1 MAIEQRVESMDLI
14 QSDKRRLIVGLGVTG
29 LSCLR
34 HFVRQGIAVS
44 VFDTRENPPNLA
56 QIRAEFPDLTLH
68 LGVQSV
74 AIVDAADEIYLSPGI
89 APNDPFLAAAVARGA
104 VIRGDMDLFAEQ
116 AAAPI
121 IAISGS
127 NAKSTVT
134 SLVGEMA
141 RCAGLDV
148 GVGGNL
154 GTPALELLS
163 PQRDCYVLE
172 LSSFQLER
180 CETFRATVGC
190 VLNVSADHIDR
201 HENMINYHRAKQS
214 LYRGVEV
221 AIFNRDDGLT
231 TPLAAAGMRLHSF
244 SLQAP
249 DLNHY
254 GLREFDG
261 QSWIVRG
268 LERLLAVADIPL
280 VGRHNLLNV
289 VAALAIGEAA
299 GFELTAMQ
307 RAVKQFRGLPH
318 RCEAVAC
325 IDGVR
330 YINDSKATNVAATVA
345 AIEGLSPDVVG
356 KTLLIAGGVTKSA
369 DFSPLVAALAG
380 SDCQLLLYGEGAA
393 TIAEAVPVVPLHRAD
408 NLAEAVAMAAEI
420 AAAGDLVLLSPACA
434 SFDQFRDFS
443 HRGEVFVE
451 AVEKL
456 AAQRGELS
464 C

>member
-456 AAQRGELS
+456 AAQRGELP

>member
-345 AIEGLSPDVVG
+345 AIEGLSPDVTG

-369 DFSPLVAALAG
+369 DFSPLAAALAG

-393 TIAEAVPVVPLHRAD
+393 TIAEAVPAVPLHRAD

-420 AAAGDLVLLSPACA
+420 AVGGDLVLLSPACA

-456 AAQRGELS
+456 AAQRGELP